1 MSVLKYL
8 DPRADTTIQA
18 DAFQKRLRAALLQ
31 YALRALTETKQNCTD
46 IERKT
51 LEGGVELEKF
61 RSTTS
66 SMANIVFSPQITD
79 PLSPFS
85 EVVLSLPA
93 QIVEASHKSL

>member
-8 DPRADTTIQA
+8 DPRADTTIQG
-18 DAFQKRLRAALLQ
+18 DAFQKRLRAVLFQ
-31 YALRALTETKQNCTD
+31 HALRALTETKQNCTD

-66 SMANIVFSPQITD
+66 SMANIVFSPQITN

>member
-31 YALRALTETKQNCTD
+31 DALRTLTETKQNCTD
-46 IERKT
+46 IESKT
-51 LEGGVELEKF
+51 LEGSVGLEKF
-61 RSTTS
+61 RSATS
-66 SMANIVFSPQITD
+66 SMANIVSSPQITN

-85 EVVLSLPA
+85 EEVLPLSA
-93 QIVEASHKSL
+93 EIVEASHKSL

>member
-51 LEGGVELEKF
+51 LEGGVELNKF

-66 SMANIVFSPQITD
+66 FMANIVSSPQITN